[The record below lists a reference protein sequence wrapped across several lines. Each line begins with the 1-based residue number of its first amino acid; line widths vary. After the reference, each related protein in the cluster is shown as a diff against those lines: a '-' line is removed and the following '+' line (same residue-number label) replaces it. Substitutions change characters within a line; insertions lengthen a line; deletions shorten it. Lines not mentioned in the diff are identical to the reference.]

1 MHIKEINELKSHQ
14 KRTIESLKNEFT
26 EKIDSL
32 DISNVVALSEIRS
45 LYEEKLHSLQTQHS
59 LTLDAIHAERDQL
72 LNQQQREGE
81 LMMEEYVTALNK

>member
-45 LYEEKLHSLQTQHS
+45 LYEEKLHSL
-59 LTLDAIHAERDQL
+59 
-72 LNQQQREGE
+72 
-81 LMMEEYVTALNK
+81 